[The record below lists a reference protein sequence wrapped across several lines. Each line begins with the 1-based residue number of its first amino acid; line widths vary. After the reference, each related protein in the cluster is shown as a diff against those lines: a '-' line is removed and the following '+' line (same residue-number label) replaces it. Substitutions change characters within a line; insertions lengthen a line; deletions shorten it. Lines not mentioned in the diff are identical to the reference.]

1 MEHSSLDCSFS
12 QKIRAAAL
20 LAAPFVLSAA
30 TASAEVV
37 KHDLNVSASYFGTT
51 YFNLNPWTGAVAQEG
66 AYADAAYP
74 LTMYFCG
81 ADGGALS
88 QVTGSARWA
97 ATVDL
102 GMSDQYSA
110 WGAPTVFSEGSV
122 IGADTTFLTANDN
135 MNYYAPNAG
144 FAGFTVDANLDQ
156 YFGFSYKNGADM
168 HYGYIQFRLSP
179 NQTEFWGNMYDD
191 PIITFTAS
199 YVNTTPGESITIGGS
214 PIPEPAGA
222 SLLFG
227 AVAAGAIACRRPRR
241 GERG

>member
-1 MEHSSLDCSFS
+1 MNHTSSDCSFS

-20 LAAPFVLSAA
+20 IAVPVLFSAAA
-30 TASAEVV
+30 TAEIV

-66 AYADAAYP
+66 AYADSAYP

-81 ADGGALS
+81 ADGGSLS

-102 GMSDQYSA
+102 GASDEYSA
-110 WGAPTVFSEGSV
+110 WGAPTVFSAGNV
-122 IGADTTFLTANDN
+122 IGAETSFLTVNDN
-135 MNYYAPNAG
+135 MYYYAPNSG
-144 FAGFTVDANLDQ
+144 FNGFTVDADLDQ
-156 YFGFSYKNGADM
+156 YFGFSYKNGGDM
-168 HYGYIQFRLSP
+168 HYGYVQFRLSP

-191 PIITFTAS
+191 PIITFSAS
-199 YVNTTPGESITIGGS
+199 YVNTTPGESITIPSGA
-214 PIPEPAGA
+214 PIPEPASA

-227 AVAAGAIACRRPRR
+227 VVAVGAIATRRSRR
-241 GERG
+241 DARV

>member
-1 MEHSSLDCSFS
+1 MHHTSSDCSFS

-20 LAAPFVLSAA
+20 IAVPVLVSAS
-30 TASAEVV
+30 ASAEIV
-37 KHDLNVSASYFGTT
+37 KYDLNVSASYFGNT
-51 YFNLNPWTGAVAQEG
+51 YFNLNPWTGAVAQVG

-102 GMSDQYSA
+102 GMSDEYSA
-110 WGAPTVFSEGSV
+110 WGAPTVFSEGNV
-122 IGADTTFLTANDN
+122 IGAETSFLTANDN
-135 MNYYAPNAG
+135 MNYYAPHAG
-144 FAGFTVDANLDQ
+144 FSAFTVDADLDQ
-156 YFGFSYKNGADM
+156 YFGFSYKNGADT
-168 HYGYIQFRLSP
+168 HYGYVQFRLAP
-179 NQTEFWGNMYDD
+179 NQTEFWGEMYDD
-191 PIITFTAS
+191 PIITFSAS
-199 YVNTTPGESITIGGS
+199 YVNTTPGESITIASGA
-214 PIPEPAGA
+214 PIPEPASA

-227 AVAAGAIACRRPRR
+227 VVAVGVIACRRSRR